1 MSNRIH
7 IITLT
12 LLALLSG
19 TAPTLA
25 ADGQTLSGQIF
36 SALERQTIRDYYR
49 GRYGEEPQTRSR
61 PGHKKK
67 DRHAK
72 GKKHKGLPPGLAK
85 RDRLPPGLEKQLERN
100 GTLPPGLA
108 RRTLPEGLEGMLP
121 RPASGLERV
130 LVDDDVLLI
139 EQASG
144 LIVDVLR
151 DVLSP

>member
-36 SALERQTIRDYYR
+36 SALERQTTRDYYR
-49 GRYGEEPQTRSR
+49 GRYDEEPQTRSR

-72 GKKHKGLPPGLAK
+72 GKKHNKSVA
-85 RDRLPPGLEKQLERN
+85 
-100 GTLPPGLA
+100 T
-108 RRTLPEGLEGMLP
+108 
-121 RPASGLERV
+121 S
-130 LVDDDVLLI
+130 
-139 EQASG
+139 
-144 LIVDVLR
+144 
-151 DVLSP
+151 

>member
-1 MSNRIH
+1 MSNRSH

-12 LLALLSG
+12 LLALLCG
-19 TAPTLA
+19 AAPTLA

-36 SALERQTIRDYYR
+36 SALERQTILDYYR
-49 GRYGEEPQTRSR
+49 GRYGDERETRPRS
-61 PGHKKK
+61 GGKQKGK
-67 DRHAK
+67 HAK

-85 RDRLPPGLEKQLERN
+85 RGRLPPGLEKQLERN

-130 LVDDDVLLI
+130 LVDNDVLLI

-151 DVLSP
+151 DVFNP